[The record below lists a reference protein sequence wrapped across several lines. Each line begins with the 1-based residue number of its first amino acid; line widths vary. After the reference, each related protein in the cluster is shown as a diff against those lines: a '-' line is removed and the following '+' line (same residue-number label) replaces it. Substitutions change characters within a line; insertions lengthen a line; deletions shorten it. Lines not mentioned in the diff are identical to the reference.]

1 MIAHDKSQ
9 ARVGAPYVRGCTH
22 AFCGCYD
29 LRDEDGVYVNGAA
42 IDDATSVLDRHSD
55 PHASVSFTR
64 SLTM

>member
-42 IDDATSVLDRHSD
+42 IDDASRFWIVI
-55 PHASVSFTR
+55 
-64 SLTM
+64 LTPMPPFRLREV